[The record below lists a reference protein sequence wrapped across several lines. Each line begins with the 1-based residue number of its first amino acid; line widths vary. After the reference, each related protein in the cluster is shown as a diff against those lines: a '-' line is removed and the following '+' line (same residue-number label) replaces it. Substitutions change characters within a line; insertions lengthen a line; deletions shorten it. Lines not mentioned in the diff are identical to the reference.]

1 MALFTNMRRSLHFA
15 EFVFLVLAGSAM
27 ALVAPQASSSVQ
39 ASQAQAAPGALA
51 VGDTRAVSVRGVAVD
66 PSGAVL
72 PGVTVTA
79 SREGR
84 ELETTLTNGSGEFAF
99 SRLPDGTIDLLLHLD
114 GFEDART
121 RVTVPVAG
129 TAKPGDEV
137 RVVQRMELRARSEV
151 VTVRADPVI
160 APPPPTRPVLEPV
173 PSHEQESVC
182 GPAMAEG
189 LVQSSGTIRA
199 PRTETG
205 QGLFA
210 AGDEIL
216 IDAGVT
222 NSLRVGQNFV
232 VRRRFETALFFK
244 RGVRV
249 FGEHSS
255 GLLQI
260 VSIDSQTAVAAVVYA
275 CDAMMTGDYL
285 VPFVLDASEDTPTPS
300 TVTLENPAHV
310 LFADAGEL
318 VGITRR
324 KMVID
329 RGERQGVRPGQRLTL
344 LRRSKFRG
352 TKPAIVGEAVVLAVR
367 RDSATIRVAW
377 ATDVIYF
384 GIDGDWAV
392 PASSSMR

>member
-1 MALFTNMRRSLHFA
+1 MALFANMRRSLHFV
-15 EFVFLVLAGSAM
+15 EFVFLVLTGSAM
-27 ALVAPQASSSVQ
+27 ALVAPQASSSGQ
-39 ASQAQAAPGALA
+39 ASQVQAAPDALA
-51 VGDTRAVSVRGVAVD
+51 VGNTRAVPVRGVAVD

-160 APPPPTRPVLEPV
+160 APPPTRPVLEPV
-173 PSHEQESVC
+173 PSHDQESVC

-189 LVQSSGTIRA
+189 LARSSGTIRA

-216 IDAGVT
+216 VDAGVT

-232 VRRRFETALFFK
+232 VRRRFETAITAT
-244 RGVRV
+244 RGVRI

-255 GLLQI
+255 GLVQI
-260 VSIDSQTAVAAVVYA
+260 VSIDSLTAVAAVVYA

-285 VPFVLDASEDTPTPS
+285 VPFVLDASEDTTAPS

-367 RDSATIRVAW
+367 RDSATISVAW